1 MINIKLN
8 FNLNVIILKIFMII
22 KRYIFNISKIILILF
37 FVSCEDNDYA
47 TDFNS
52 TKELK
57 TETIFIQQNVSGV
70 LEQRPVIIQT
80 ELNINT
86 NKLYPIVF
94 GLHGNGGTNTGFL
107 NRLKRFTDNGEF
119 VGIYPQGIQRSWNL
133 GSEASRADDVQF
145 INLIIEELKNYQNLD
160 MNMVY
165 VIGNSNG
172 SGMANKLGVETNHF
186 KAIAPIVSQL
196 MESMPLKPT
205 TQPLSVFQVNGAL
218 DPIIPISGGP
228 GPGTH
233 IFLDALESAKLW
245 ANKFNCFE
253 PQIRMIGEDTLYEFK
268 NCDDGKEVRYL
279 RIENGEHNVLNSPF
293 LINEIWNFFQRF

>member
-1 MINIKLN
+1 MIANK
-8 FNLNVIILKIFMII
+8 
-22 KRYIFNISKIILILF
+22 YIFNISKIILISLLF
-37 FVSCEDNDYA
+37 SCEDNDY
-47 TDFNS
+47 TSDFNS
-52 TKELK
+52 NKELK

-70 LEQRPVIIQT
+70 LEQRPVVIQT

-86 NKLYPIVF
+86 NKLYPVVF
-94 GLHGNGGTNTGFL
+94 GLHGNGGTNAGFL
-107 NRLKRFTDNGEF
+107 NRLKRFTDDGEF

-133 GSEASRADDVQF
+133 GSEASRADDVEF
-145 INLIIEELKNYQNLD
+145 INLIMEELKKYQNLD
-160 MNMVY
+160 MNKVY

-172 SGMANKLGVETNHF
+172 SGMANKLAVETNHF

-196 MESMPLKPT
+196 MESMPLKST
-205 TQPLSVFQVNGAL
+205 TQPTSVFQVNGAL

-268 NCDDGKEVRYL
+268 YCDNGKEVRYL

-293 LINEIWNFFQRF
+293 LVNEIWTFFQRF